1 MADIFL
7 FFVAVFGGALNAVAG
22 GGSFI
27 CLPALIYVG
36 VPPVSANAT
45 CALALW
51 PGSLSSAFGYRR
63 ELTTTGRWLTILG
76 VVSLLGGLTGA
87 VLLIRTSD
95 TAFLR
100 LLPWLMLMAATTFTF
115 GGRLPKSGPLRPTV
129 AVALL
134 QLAIAVYGGYFGGG
148 MGIMMLATMTFAGMT
163 DIHEMNALKS
173 VLAVAING
181 VAIVEFIAAGV
192 VAWQP
197 GVIMVAGAIAG
208 GYLGASFARKLD
220 PRWVRGFIIVVAWSM
235 TVYFF
240 QQNLLTPRPGG

>member
-1 MADIFL
+1 MVAIFL
-7 FFVAVFGGALNAVAG
+7 FFAAVFGGALNAVAG
-22 GGSFI
+22 GGSFV
-27 CLPALIYVG
+27 CLPALIYAG

-45 CALALW
+45 CALAMW
-51 PGSLSSAFGYRR
+51 PGSLSSTFGYRR
-63 ELTTTGRWLTILG
+63 ELTTTRRWLTILG
-76 VVSLLGGLTGA
+76 AVSLLGGLIGA

-115 GGRLPKSGPLRPTV
+115 GGRLPKSGHLRPTL

-181 VAIVEFIAAGV
+181 VAIVEFIAAGAI
-192 VAWQP
+192 AWQP
-197 GVIMVAGAIAG
+197 GIVMVAGAIAG

-220 PRWVRGFIIVVAWSM
+220 PLWVRGFIIVVAWSM

-240 QQNLLTPRPGG
+240 VH

>member
-1 MADIFL
+1 MVDIFL
-7 FFVAVFGGALNAVAG
+7 FFAAVFAGALNAVAG

-27 CLPALIYVG
+27 CLPALIYAG

-45 CALALW
+45 CAFAMW
-51 PGSLSSAFGYRR
+51 PGSLSSTFGYRH

-76 VVSLLGGLTGA
+76 AVSLLGGLIGA
-87 VLLIRTSD
+87 VLLVRTSD

-115 GGRLPKSGPLRPTV
+115 GGRLPTSGHPRPTV

-192 VAWQP
+192 IAWQP
-197 GVIMVAGAIAG
+197 GIIMVAGAIAG
-208 GYLGASFARKLD
+208 GYLGASSARKLD
-220 PRWVRGFIIVVAWSM
+220 PLWVRWFIIVVAWIM

-240 QQNLLTPRPGG
+240 VR

>member
-1 MADIFL
+1 MVDIFL
-7 FFVAVFGGALNAVAG
+7 FFAAVFAGALNAVAG

-27 CLPALIYVG
+27 CLPALIYAG
-36 VPPVSANAT
+36 VPAVSANAT
-45 CALALW
+45 CALAMW
-51 PGSLSSAFGYRR
+51 PGSLSSTVGYRR
-63 ELTTTGRWLTILG
+63 ELSTTGRWLTILG
-76 VVSLLGGLTGA
+76 AVSLLGGLIGA
-87 VLLIRTSD
+87 LLLVRTSD

-115 GGRLPKSGPLRPTV
+115 GGRLPKPGHRRPTV

-148 MGIMMLATMTFAGMT
+148 MGIMMLATMTWAGMT

-181 VAIVEFIAAGV
+181 VAIVQFIAAGAI
-192 VAWQP
+192 AWQP
-197 GVIMVAGAIAG
+197 GIIMVAGAIAG
-208 GYLGASFARKLD
+208 GYLGASSARKLD
-220 PRWVRGFIIVVAWSM
+220 PLWVRWFIIAVAWIM

-240 QQNLLTPRPGG
+240 VR